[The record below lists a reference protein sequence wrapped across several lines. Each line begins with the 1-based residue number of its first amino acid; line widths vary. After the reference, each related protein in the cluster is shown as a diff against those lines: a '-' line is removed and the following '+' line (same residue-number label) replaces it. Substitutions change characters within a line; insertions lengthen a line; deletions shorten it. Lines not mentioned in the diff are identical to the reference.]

1 MECGYARLTVWF
13 ADPFWVGVYERE
25 AEGRLEVCRHT
36 FGAEPKDGE
45 VWQWLLSAWRGLDFS
60 PAVEAPRRP
69 SGRENPKRA
78 RRQARNRPEKTGA
91 GTKAQQALQLQ
102 REVRRAERAQRH
114 RQRDAAEEER
124 RFRLRQERKKEK
136 RPGAET
142 PPPPG
147 HKDGPAPGPLPPGAS
162 YILRPHKPGPGAYP
176 VPEVMGLVGI
186 VALEERR
193 GRRPV
198 VTEERVLGLRC
209 LRVSVPVRPGLRE
222 DRRKRRAEQGAAALY
237 RAGVRRAL
245 TAEDFPDWPAL
256 EGQGLRSV
264 DPEPFCQAIA
274 VPLALAALRRAGILR
289 VRATVALSG
298 PRVSRPLFAAA
309 ERLCPQV
316 RHLVVDVP
324 GEGEELAAWLREE
337 YGAAVLRPGGAAP
350 DVTLAFGPGGEER
363 GRVLRLYG
371 PAPGLAGLRPIPEEG
386 GLPPDLAPLPLLSL
400 LWECGRLTEGQI
412 RIHAT

>member
-69 SGRENPKRA
+69 SGRENPKRV
-78 RRQARNRPEKTGA
+78 RRQARNRPEKTGV

-102 REVRRAERAQRH
+102 REARRAERAQRH

-124 RFRLRQERKKEK
+124 RFRIRQEKKKEK
-136 RPGAET
+136 PRGA
-142 PPPPG
+142 
-147 HKDGPAPGPLPPGAS
+147 LPPAAS
-162 YILRPHKPGPGAYP
+162 DVLRPHKPGPGAYP

-363 GRVLRLYG
+363 GTVLRLYG

-412 RIHAT
+412 QIHAT

>member
-102 REVRRAERAQRH
+102 REARRAERAQRH

-124 RFRLRQERKKEK
+124 RFRLRQEKKKEK
-136 RPGAET
+136 RPGALT
-142 PPPPG
+142 
-147 HKDGPAPGPLPPGAS
+147 PGAS
-162 YILRPHKPGPGAYP
+162 DILRPHKPGPGAYP

-209 LRVSVPVRPGLRE
+209 LRVSVPVRPGLQD

-309 ERLCPQV
+309 ARLCPQV

-363 GRVLRLYG
+363 GTVLRLYG
-371 PAPGLAGLRPIPEEG
+371 PVPGLAGLRPILEEG

>member
-102 REVRRAERAQRH
+102 REARRAERAQRH

-124 RFRLRQERKKEK
+124 RFRLRQEKKKEK
-136 RPGAET
+136 RRGPE
-142 PPPPG
+142 P
-147 HKDGPAPGPLPPGAS
+147 PAPGALTPGAS
-162 YILRPHKPGPGAYP
+162 DILRPHKPGPGAYP

-209 LRVSVPVRPGLRE
+209 LRVSVPVRPGLRD

-309 ERLCPQV
+309 ARLCPQV

-363 GRVLRLYG
+363 GTVLRLYG
-371 PAPGLAGLRPIPEEG
+371 PVPGLAGLRPTPEEG

>member
-69 SGRENPKRA
+69 SGRENPKRV
-78 RRQARNRPEKTGA
+78 RRQARNRPEKTGV

-102 REVRRAERAQRH
+102 REARRAERAQRH

-124 RFRLRQERKKEK
+124 RFRLRQEKKKEK
-136 RPGAET
+136 RRGAE
-142 PPPPG
+142 PP
-147 HKDGPAPGPLPPGAS
+147 AAS

-363 GRVLRLYG
+363 GTVLRLYG
-371 PAPGLAGLRPIPEEG
+371 PVPGLAGLRPILEEG

>member
-60 PAVEAPRRP
+60 PAVERP
-69 SGRENPKRA
+69 GVHLARENPKRA
-78 RRQARNRPEKTGA
+78 RRQARNRPEKPAPARRPSRPSSSSG
-91 GTKAQQALQLQ
+91 
-102 REVRRAERAQRH
+102 RRAGRNGRSGIAKGTR
-114 RQRDAAEEER
+114 RRRSAGSASARRKRRRSAGGTNPR
-124 RFRLRQERKKEK
+124 RFRY
-136 RPGAET
+136 
-142 PPPPG
+142 PP
-147 HKDGPAPGPLPPGAS
+147 
-162 YILRPHKPGPGAYP
+162 PHKPGPGAYP

-209 LRVSVPVRPGLRE
+209 LRVSVPVRPGLRD

-309 ERLCPQV
+309 ARLCPQV

-324 GEGEELAAWLREE
+324 RRGGGTGGVAAGGVWR
-337 YGAAVLRPGGAAP
+337 GGAAAGGRP
-350 DVTLAFGPGGEER
+350 RRDPGLRPGGEER
-363 GRVLRLYG
+363 DGA
-371 PAPGLAGLRPIPEEG
+371 PAVRPVPGLAGLRPILEEG

>member
-1 MECGYARLTVWF
+1 MECCYARLTVWF

-69 SGRENPKRA
+69 SGRENPKRT

-91 GTKAQQALQLQ
+91 GTKSQQALQLQ
-102 REVRRAERAQRH
+102 REARRAERAQRH
-114 RQRDAAEEER
+114 RQWDAA
-124 RFRLRQERKKEK
+124 
-136 RPGAET
+136 
-142 PPPPG
+142 
-147 HKDGPAPGPLPPGAS
+147 GPTPPGAS

-309 ERLCPQV
+309 ARLCPQV

-363 GRVLRLYG
+363 GTVLRLYG
-371 PAPGLAGLRPIPEEG
+371 PAPGLAGLRPILEEG

>member
-25 AEGRLEVCRHT
+25 AEGRMEVCRHT
-36 FGAEPKDGE
+36 FGAEPTHGE
-45 VWQWLLSAWRGLDFS
+45 VWQWLLTS
-60 PAVEAPRRP
+60 
-69 SGRENPKRA
+69 SGRGAPASIRPGESQADPAAGAEPSREN
-78 RRQARNRPEKTGA
+78 RRRHEVPAGPPAPAGGAQGGTGA
-91 GTKAQQALQLQ
+91 AASPKGRGGGGAQ
-102 REVRRAERAQRH
+102 V
-114 RQRDAAEEER
+114 
-124 RFRLRQERKKEK
+124 
-136 RPGAET
+136 

-147 HKDGPAPGPLPPGAS
+147 EKEGEAPGALTPGAS

-309 ERLCPQV
+309 ARLCPQV

-363 GRVLRLYG
+363 GTVLRLYG
-371 PAPGLAGLRPIPEEG
+371 PAPGLAGLRPILEEG

>member
-69 SGRENPKRA
+69 SGRENPKRV
-78 RRQARNRPEKTGA
+78 RRQVRNRPEKTGA

-102 REVRRAERAQRH
+102 REARRAERAQRH

-124 RFRLRQERKKEK
+124 RFRLRQEKKKEK
-136 RPGAET
+136 RGGAE
-142 PPPPG
+142 PP
-147 HKDGPAPGPLPPGAS
+147 AAS

-412 RIHAT
+412 QIHAT

>member
-102 REVRRAERAQRH
+102 REARRAERAQRH

-124 RFRLRQERKKEK
+124 RFRLRQEKKKEK
-136 RPGAET
+136 RGGAQ
-142 PPPPG
+142 PP
-147 HKDGPAPGPLPPGAS
+147 AAS
-162 YILRPHKPGPGAYP
+162 DILRPHKPGPGAYP

-209 LRVSVPVRPGLRE
+209 LRVSVPVRPGLRD

-309 ERLCPQV
+309 ARLCPQV

-363 GRVLRLYG
+363 GTVLRLYG
-371 PAPGLAGLRPIPEEG
+371 PVPGLAGLRPTPEEG

>member
-1 MECGYARLTVWF
+1 
-13 ADPFWVGVYERE
+13 
-25 AEGRLEVCRHT
+25 
-36 FGAEPKDGE
+36 
-45 VWQWLLSAWRGLDFS
+45 
-60 PAVEAPRRP
+60 
-69 SGRENPKRA
+69 
-78 RRQARNRPEKTGA
+78 
-91 GTKAQQALQLQ
+91 
-102 REVRRAERAQRH
+102 
-114 RQRDAAEEER
+114 
-124 RFRLRQERKKEK
+124 
-136 RPGAET
+136 
-142 PPPPG
+142 
-147 HKDGPAPGPLPPGAS
+147 
-162 YILRPHKPGPGAYP
+162 
-176 VPEVMGLVGI
+176 MGLVGI

-298 PRVSRPLFAAA
+298 PRVSR
-309 ERLCPQV
+309 
-316 RHLVVDVP
+316 LVVDVP

-363 GRVLRLYG
+363 GTVLRLYG
-371 PAPGLAGLRPIPEEG
+371 PAPGLAGLRPILEEG

>member
-69 SGRENPKRA
+69 SGRENPKRV
-78 RRQARNRPEKTGA
+78 RRQVRNRPEKTGA

-102 REVRRAERAQRH
+102 REARRAERAQRH

-124 RFRLRQERKKEK
+124 RFRLRQEKKKEK
-136 RPGAET
+136 RRGAL
-142 PPPPG
+142 
-147 HKDGPAPGPLPPGAS
+147 APGAS

-412 RIHAT
+412 QIHAT

>member
-102 REVRRAERAQRH
+102 REARRAERAQRH

-124 RFRLRQERKKEK
+124 RFRLRQEKKKEK
-136 RPGAET
+136 RRGA
-142 PPPPG
+142 
-147 HKDGPAPGPLPPGAS
+147 LPPGAS
-162 YILRPHKPGPGAYP
+162 DILRPHKPGPGAYP

-209 LRVSVPVRPGLRE
+209 LRVSVPVRPGLRD

-309 ERLCPQV
+309 ARLCPQV

-363 GRVLRLYG
+363 GTVLRLYG
-371 PAPGLAGLRPIPEEG
+371 PVPGLAGLRPTPEEG

>member
-102 REVRRAERAQRH
+102 REARRAERAQRH

-124 RFRLRQERKKEK
+124 RFRLRQEKKKEK
-136 RPGAET
+136 RRGPN
-142 PPPPG
+142 PP
-147 HKDGPAPGPLPPGAS
+147 AAS
-162 YILRPHKPGPGAYP
+162 DILRPHKPGPGAYP

-209 LRVSVPVRPGLRE
+209 LRVSVPVRPGLRD

-309 ERLCPQV
+309 ARLCPQV

-363 GRVLRLYG
+363 GTVLRLYG
-371 PAPGLAGLRPIPEEG
+371 PVPGLAGLRPTPEEG

>member
-1 MECGYARLTVWF
+1 
-13 ADPFWVGVYERE
+13 
-25 AEGRLEVCRHT
+25 
-36 FGAEPKDGE
+36 
-45 VWQWLLSAWRGLDFS
+45 
-60 PAVEAPRRP
+60 
-69 SGRENPKRA
+69 
-78 RRQARNRPEKTGA
+78 
-91 GTKAQQALQLQ
+91 
-102 REVRRAERAQRH
+102 
-114 RQRDAAEEER
+114 
-124 RFRLRQERKKEK
+124 
-136 RPGAET
+136 
-142 PPPPG
+142 
-147 HKDGPAPGPLPPGAS
+147 
-162 YILRPHKPGPGAYP
+162 
-176 VPEVMGLVGI
+176 MGLVGI

-222 DRRKRRAEQGAAALY
+222 DRRK
-237 RAGVRRAL
+237 RRAL

-309 ERLCPQV
+309 ARLCPQV

-363 GRVLRLYG
+363 GTVLRLYG
-371 PAPGLAGLRPIPEEG
+371 PAPGLAGLRPILEEG

>member
-69 SGRENPKRA
+69 SGRENPKRV
-78 RRQARNRPEKTGA
+78 RRQARNRPEKTGV

-102 REVRRAERAQRH
+102 REARRAEGAQVPH
-114 RQRDAAEEER
+114 PPGEKEGDA
-124 RFRLRQERKKEK
+124 
-136 RPGAET
+136 PGALT
-142 PPPPG
+142 
-147 HKDGPAPGPLPPGAS
+147 PGAS

-209 LRVSVPVRPGLRE
+209 LRVSVPVRPGLRD

-363 GRVLRLYG
+363 GGVLRLYG
-371 PAPGLAGLRPIPEEG
+371 PAPGLAGLRPILEEG

>member
-136 RPGAET
+136 PPGALT
-142 PPPPG
+142 
-147 HKDGPAPGPLPPGAS
+147 PGAS

>member
-1 MECGYARLTVWF
+1 MMA
-13 ADPFWVGVYERE
+13 
-25 AEGRLEVCRHT
+25 
-36 FGAEPKDGE
+36 
-45 VWQWLLSAWRGLDFS
+45 
-60 PAVEAPRRP
+60 
-69 SGRENPKRA
+69 N
-78 RRQARNRPEKTGA
+78 
-91 GTKAQQALQLQ
+91 GTKDEGLAA
-102 REVRRAERAQRH
+102 AP
-114 RQRDAAEEER
+114 AAEEKIE
-124 RFRLRQERKKEK
+124 L
-136 RPGAET
+136 
-142 PPPPG
+142 
-147 HKDGPAPGPLPPGAS
+147 
-162 YILRPHKPGPGAYP
+162 
-176 VPEVMGLVGI
+176 
-186 VALEERR
+186 
-193 GRRPV
+193 
-198 VTEERVLGLRC
+198 
-209 LRVSVPVRPGLRE
+209 
-222 DRRKRRAEQGAAALY
+222 AEQGAAALY

-337 YGAAVLRPGGAAP
+337 YGAAVLR
-350 DVTLAFGPGGEER
+350 
-363 GRVLRLYG
+363 LYG

>member
-102 REVRRAERAQRH
+102 REARRAERAQRH

-124 RFRLRQERKKEK
+124 RFRLRQEKKKEK
-136 RPGAET
+136 RRGALT
-142 PPPPG
+142 
-147 HKDGPAPGPLPPGAS
+147 PGAS
-162 YILRPHKPGPGAYP
+162 DILRPHKPGPGAYP

-209 LRVSVPVRPGLRE
+209 LRVSVPVRPGLQD

-309 ERLCPQV
+309 ARLCPQV

-363 GRVLRLYG
+363 GTVLRLYG
-371 PAPGLAGLRPIPEEG
+371 PVPGLAGLRPTPEEG

>member
-1 MECGYARLTVWF
+1 M
-13 ADPFWVGVYERE
+13 
-25 AEGRLEVCRHT
+25 
-36 FGAEPKDGE
+36 
-45 VWQWLLSAWRGLDFS
+45 
-60 PAVEAPRRP
+60 
-69 SGRENPKRA
+69 
-78 RRQARNRPEKTGA
+78 
-91 GTKAQQALQLQ
+91 
-102 REVRRAERAQRH
+102 
-114 RQRDAAEEER
+114 
-124 RFRLRQERKKEK
+124 
-136 RPGAET
+136 
-142 PPPPG
+142 
-147 HKDGPAPGPLPPGAS
+147 
-162 YILRPHKPGPGAYP
+162 
-176 VPEVMGLVGI
+176 VGI

-363 GRVLRLYG
+363 GPVLRLYG

>member
-69 SGRENPKRA
+69 SGRENPKRV
-78 RRQARNRPEKTGA
+78 RRQARNRPEKTGV

-102 REVRRAERAQRH
+102 REARRAERAQRH

-124 RFRLRQERKKEK
+124 RFRLRQEKKKEK
-136 RPGAET
+136 RGGAR
-142 PPPPG
+142 PPPP
-147 HKDGPAPGPLPPGAS
+147 PPAS

-363 GRVLRLYG
+363 GTVLRLYG
-371 PAPGLAGLRPIPEEG
+371 PVPGLAGLRPILEEG